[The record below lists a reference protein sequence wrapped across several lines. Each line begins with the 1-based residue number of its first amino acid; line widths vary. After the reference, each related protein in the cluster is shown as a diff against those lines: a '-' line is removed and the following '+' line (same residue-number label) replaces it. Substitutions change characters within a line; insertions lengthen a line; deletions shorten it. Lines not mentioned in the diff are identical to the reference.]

1 MSRPGAITGAR
12 TSRRVASDAS
22 IVLIV
27 GFLAIVG
34 SFMNSDTAD
43 PYDRLMQARFEPGQG
58 IRIGRDV
65 RVLRISLADPAAR
78 APGG

>member
-1 MSRPGAITGAR
+1 M
-12 TSRRVASDAS
+12 
-22 IVLIV
+22 

-34 SFMNSDTAD
+34 SFMKNDTAD

-65 RVLRISLADPAAR
+65 RVLRISLGALLNQPFLTLSLIAGLMKAETVRRVVVAR
-78 APGG
+78 GNA